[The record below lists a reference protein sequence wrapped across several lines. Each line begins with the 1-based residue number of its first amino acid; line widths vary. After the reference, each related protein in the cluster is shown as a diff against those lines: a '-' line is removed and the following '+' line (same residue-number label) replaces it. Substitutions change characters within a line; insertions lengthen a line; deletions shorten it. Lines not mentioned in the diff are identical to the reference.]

1 MNVFS
6 VPVVAAARENI
17 GEAVVRAVQRFPGAR
32 VVSVVPRVLA
42 LSGNIPKRYEVRE
55 ADLVL
60 EGP

>member
-6 VPVVAAARENI
+6 VPVVAAQREHI
-17 GEAVVRAVQRFPGAR
+17 GEAVVRAAQRFPGAR
-32 VVSVVPRVLA
+32 VVAVVPRVLA
-42 LSGNIPKRYEVRE
+42 LFGGMPKRYEVRE